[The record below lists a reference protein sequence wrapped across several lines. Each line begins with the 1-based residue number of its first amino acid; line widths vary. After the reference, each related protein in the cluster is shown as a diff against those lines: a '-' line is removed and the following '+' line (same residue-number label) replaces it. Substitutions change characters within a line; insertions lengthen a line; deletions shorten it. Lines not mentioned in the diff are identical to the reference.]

1 MRINFLIE
9 MSLFIFT
16 SCAKFHF
23 CCEII
28 FSNEISLL
36 VICIHFSYKWE
47 MGITK
52 QMNIK
57 NRTYYFYNDLIN
69 IKDFDP
75 KLLKLDK
82 KSYKNIETLI
92 FITLDTLKKNE
103 YKINSVNPLYL
114 LVHRIDGFIEEK
126 RGNKYLNIAFT
137 DSNNEVLKKV
147 LSGIKGQIEKINS
160 GKLGEY
166 EKDYMKIKFNSDD
179 NLSLNKQ
186 LKFPRVKIIVRRVF
200 EEDGKYYPQV
210 FLDECLYEV

>member
-1 MRINFLIE
+1 
-9 MSLFIFT
+9 
-16 SCAKFHF
+16 
-23 CCEII
+23 
-28 FSNEISLL
+28 
-36 VICIHFSYKWE
+36 

-57 NRTYYFYNDLIN
+57 NRTYYFYNDSTN

-82 KSYKNIETLI
+82 KSYKNIDI
-92 FITLDTLKKNE
+92 YYIGYITRK
-103 YKINSVNPLYL
+103 YKYKSNSVNPLYL

-137 DSNNEVLKKV
+137 DSNNEVLKKYAEV
-147 LSGIKGQIEKINS
+147 WSGIKDQIEKINND
-160 GKLGEY
+160 KLEEY

-179 NLSLNKQ
+179 NLPLNKL
-186 LKFPRVKIIVRRVF
+186 LKFLSVTIIVRSVF

-210 FLDECLYEV
+210 ESLYEV